1 MEKPI
6 PAAQRALLVGCVLL
20 LAVLACNAGT
30 SSSGAATEAPPTAAA
45 STGEQTTA
53 LGGEQAPPATGDL
66 SSDQIEQISQA
77 VVQIIAS
84 QGTLDQAMWTGSGTV
99 ISPTGRIVTN
109 CHVACGAPVLYISM
123 TSSPD
128 QPPEP
133 RYIAQVTHY
142 DELLDIALLDIVT
155 DMQGNPVTVSD
166 LPYLETGNSDE
177 LRLGDKIYLFGYPGV
192 GGQTITFTSGSVSGF
207 ENADLGDATHRVTI
221 KTDAGI
227 ASGNSGGTAV
237 DTQGRLVA
245 IPTAVNSD
253 VREGVTLGGIGILRP
268 ANLIAVVEQQSGAPP
283 PAAQAELPPEQEPDP
298 YEPNNTLDQ
307 AVGPLSPGDSVNGYI
322 TWEQDADV
330 FWIQPNTTATI
341 TVILQAEVP
350 GADYDL
356 WLLNAQADLLAVSET
371 ETSNE
376 RIDYTP
382 AAAGPY
388 WIAVVSYSGMST
400 SAAYTLSVDYDGDT
414 GGSAATGITITGR
427 AVGAGTGQPV
437 LPGGFGILRP
447 DITCSAFFGSG
458 DYHEEYV
465 VGFSEA
471 NQSGEFRLDGV
482 PSGEVYPAF
491 FVYGD
496 NLENYVCEN
505 GWLQIPADSGPIDL
519 GTIEIMSN

>member
-1 MEKPI
+1 
-6 PAAQRALLVGCVLL
+6 LL

-30 SSSGAATEAPPTAAA
+30 SSSGGATEAAPAAPTAAPTEA
-45 STGEQTTA
+45 APTGDQTNA
-53 LGGEQAPPATGDL
+53 LGDGQAPPATLDL

-84 QGTLDQAMWTGSGTV
+84 QGTLDQAMWTGSGTL

-109 CHVACGAPVLYISM
+109 CHVACGAPVLYVAL
-123 TSSPD
+123 TSDPD

-133 RYIAQVTHY
+133 RYVAQVAHF
-142 DELLDIALLDIVT
+142 DELLDIALIDIVT

-166 LPYLETGNSDE
+166 LPYLETGNSDD
-177 LRLGDKIYLFGYPGV
+177 LRLGDRIYVFGYPGV
-192 GGQTITFTSGSVSGF
+192 GGQTITFTSGSVAGF
-207 ENADLGDATHRVTI
+207 ESADLGDASHRVTI

-237 DTQGRLVA
+237 DANGRLVA
-245 IPTAVNSD
+245 IPTSVNSD

-268 ANLIAVVEQQSGAPP
+268 ANLIDIVEQQSGAPP
-283 PAAQAELPPEQEPDP
+283 TAAQAELPPDQDPDP

-307 AVGPLSPGDSVNGYI
+307 AVGPLSPGDSINGYI

-330 FWIQPNTTATI
+330 FWIQPATTATI
-341 TVILQAEVP
+341 TVILQAEIP
-350 GADYDL
+350 GVDYDL

-371 ETSNE
+371 DTSNE

-382 AAAGPY
+382 TAAGPY
-388 WIAVVSYSGMST
+388 WIAVVSYSGVSAST
-400 SAAYTLSVDYDGDT
+400 AYTLSVDYDGGT
-414 GGSAATGITITGR
+414 GGGSAGAGITITGR
-427 AVGAGTGQPV
+427 AVGANSGRPV

-458 DYHEEYV
+458 EYHEEFV

-471 NQSGEFRLDGV
+471 NQAGEFRIDGV
-482 PSGEVYPAF
+482 SPGATYPAF

-496 NLENYVCEN
+496 NFENYVCEN
-505 GWLQIPADSGPIDL
+505 GWLQIPADSGSIDL